1 MSRRI
6 LGVIIGVIILTFFF
20 RMLGRLVSLAGMISA
35 DGDVPQTDDREN
47 PLEDYPIIV
56 GSGSEI
62 FR

>member
-1 MSRRI
+1 
-6 LGVIIGVIILTFFF
+6 
-20 RMLGRLVSLAGMISA
+20 MLGRLVSLAGLISA
-35 DGDVPQTDDREN
+35 NEDVPQTDDREN